1 MEEVSQ
7 LNWPFIISIIGLL
20 IAGAEFYLIILDRK
34 RPQAEREKS
43 SGLRIF
49 HALKK
54 APLALKRMLHASK
67 HKRMNKG
74 SRVFISYKRD
84 IEPDEKLAQSLVKAL
99 RSRGHQPYIDKELT
113 VGIEWSNEIHRQ
125 IERSNFLVILLSKDA
140 AASEMVA
147 EELKLAEKSRA
158 DTGHPIPLPVRV
170 NYTEALPY
178 HLQRYL
184 GDLHY
189 ILWTSEEDDLHTQD
203 ALFKSIEGGLE
214 LPQQKVEKPTTDE
227 SPRPEPTADPRL
239 LEIPAGAVDIKS
251 SFYINRD
258 CDEAIYR
265 QVCNPGSTTTIRAGR
280 QMGKTSLL
288 VRAVRKAKKSD
299 YRVVYIDFQQINRTA
314 LSSLDHL
321 LKYIADEINLRL
333 SPDQSTLEKIWTSSR
348 GAQDKFNLFMESIVL
363 DEACPFM
370 LAIDEADRLLEADYK
385 TDFFAFLRSWD
396 SRRAFDPTW
405 NCLHIAIVI
414 STHPHL
420 LIDDHMQS
428 PFNVGLRLVLY
439 DFNLEQVQDLNRRY
453 GSPIKD
459 EEIPYT
465 MSLLGGHPY
474 LTRQALYTMVDE
486 ELTWQ
491 QLEQIASTEGGPFRS
506 HLHFY
511 LSQLAQQPT
520 LIEGLREVIKTDQIS
535 DENVLYRLSA
545 AGLVKEISHNQV
557 AVRCGLYEQYF
568 QKTLNA

>member
-1 MEEVSQ
+1 MEELSQ
-7 LNWPFIISIIGLL
+7 MNWPIIISIIGLL
-20 IAGAEFYLIILDRK
+20 IAGAELYLIVLDRR
-34 RPQAEREKS
+34 RPQEEREKS

-54 APLALKRMLHASK
+54 APLALKRMLHAFK

-84 IEPDEKLAQSLVKAL
+84 IEPDEKLAQSLVKSL

-170 NYTEALPY
+170 NYAEALPY

-203 ALFKSIEGGLE
+203 ALFKAIEGGLE

-239 LEIPAGAVDIKS
+239 LEIPAGAVEIKS
-251 SFYINRD
+251 RFYIERD
-258 CDEAIYR
+258 CDAAIDR
-265 QVCNPGSTTTIRAGR
+265 QVYNPGSTTTIRAGR

-288 VRAVRKAKKSD
+288 VRAVRKAKKLD

-321 LKYIADEINLRL
+321 LKYTPQGAHRISSIYSWNRSFWMKNAL
-333 SPDQSTLEKIWTSSR
+333 S
-348 GAQDKFNLFMESIVL
+348 
-363 DEACPFM
+363 C
-370 LAIDEADRLLEADYK
+370 
-385 TDFFAFLRSWD
+385 
-396 SRRAFDPTW
+396 
-405 NCLHIAIVI
+405 
-414 STHPHL
+414 
-420 LIDDHMQS
+420 
-428 PFNVGLRLVLY
+428 
-439 DFNLEQVQDLNRRY
+439 
-453 GSPIKD
+453 
-459 EEIPYT
+459 
-465 MSLLGGHPY
+465 
-474 LTRQALYTMVDE
+474 
-486 ELTWQ
+486 
-491 QLEQIASTEGGPFRS
+491 
-506 HLHFY
+506 
-511 LSQLAQQPT
+511 SQ
-520 LIEGLREVIKTDQIS
+520 
-535 DENVLYRLSA
+535 
-545 AGLVKEISHNQV
+545 
-557 AVRCGLYEQYF
+557 
-568 QKTLNA
+568 